1 MSIQVLHPPN
11 WLPPVGYAN
20 GISVAAGR
28 IVFIAGQVGWD
39 ADQHFQSEDL
49 VPQFEQALKNILAI
63 LAEAGGKP
71 SHICRLTAFC
81 IDKPAY
87 IAGRREFK
95 PCLRRKGL
103 RSSAVPA
110 RRRRLGD
117 NWPTQS
123 WCAWAG
129 PASAR
134 AGRSLVTSSRRLIAR
149 QRTPCRQAGTAGNS
163 CLSVPSEAK
172 RLSCRMSRA

>member
-87 IAGRREFK
+87 IAGRRELGRIWKLLIGDHYPAMSMIFVADLLDTPAK
-95 PCLRRKGL
+95 IELEATAVI
-103 RSSAVPA
+103 SA
-110 RRRRLGD
+110 
-117 NWPTQS
+117 
-123 WCAWAG
+123 
-129 PASAR
+129 
-134 AGRSLVTSSRRLIAR
+134 
-149 QRTPCRQAGTAGNS
+149 
-163 CLSVPSEAK
+163 
-172 RLSCRMSRA
+172 

>member
-20 GISVAAGR
+20 GVSVAAGR

-63 LAEAGGKP
+63 LAEAGGRP

-87 IAGRREFK
+87 IAGRRELGRIWKLLIGDHYPAMSMIFVADLLDTPAK
-95 PCLRRKGL
+95 IELEVTAVI
-103 RSSAVPA
+103 SA
-110 RRRRLGD
+110 
-117 NWPTQS
+117 
-123 WCAWAG
+123 
-129 PASAR
+129 
-134 AGRSLVTSSRRLIAR
+134 
-149 QRTPCRQAGTAGNS
+149 
-163 CLSVPSEAK
+163 
-172 RLSCRMSRA
+172 